1 MLWVSFW
8 CSVSF
13 VWSNFFKAGLLAMNF
28 LSFLN
33 ISPSL
38 LMDIFTGFRILG
50 WHFFS
55 FSTYKIGG
63 RLLLASL
70 VLVCLVKWEIHSY
83 LNCCFLTS
91 ITSFVFGFFQKVL
104 FLLLLLLL
112 FSGVAV
118 SITQG
123 CEFLWVYLCEICW
136 TSWKCGFLSFAK
148 CEDCTAIF
156 FFFQITFF
164 SDLYLYSRISVTR
177 LLHFLLWFYG
187 FLSFFLSFLSLF
199 HFFSFCF

>member
-1 MLWVSFW
+1 MIVGPLLFSSQRPSWKDALALGSLPTLGFYPSSPVSS
-8 CSVSF
+8 SVI
-13 VWSNFFKAGLLAMNF
+13 LLALPF
-28 LSFLN
+28 SGSSSFCT
-33 ISPSL
+33 PSL
-38 LMDIFTGFRILG
+38 CYLTRYHSAIPFFTMM
-50 WHFFS
+50 
-55 FSTYKIGG
+55 
-63 RLLLASL
+63 ASL

-156 FFFQITFF
+156 FFSNNFFQ
-164 SDLYLYSRISVTR
+164 
-177 LLHFLLWFYG
+177 WP
-187 FLSFFLSFLSLF
+187 LSLF
-199 HFFSFCF
+199 

>member
-1 MLWVSFW
+1 MIICHLSICLPFPFFFNFILMLWVSFW

-156 FFFQITFF
+156 FFSNNFFQ
-164 SDLYLYSRISVTR
+164 
-177 LLHFLLWFYG
+177 WP
-187 FLSFFLSFLSLF
+187 LSLF
-199 HFFSFCF
+199 